1 VLDIF
6 SIKESI
12 MSLQPL
18 RDFIVVSVPK
28 VAEEKVGLLYKPAT
42 VEQKIVTGTIVAA
55 GSGYLT
61 DGGTIVPLEV
71 KAGDT
76 ILFSKSMSVEVSHN
90 GETMFLLR
98 EEHVLSVVR

>member
-1 VLDIF
+1 
-6 SIKESI
+6 

-18 RDFIVVSVPK
+18 RDFIVVTVPK

-76 ILFSKSMSVEVSHN
+76 ILFSKSMSVEVTHN

-98 EEHVLSVVR
+98 EEHVLSVIR

>member
-1 VLDIF
+1 
-6 SIKESI
+6 
-12 MSLQPL
+12 MSLHPL

-28 VAEEKVGLLYKPAT
+28 ATEEKIGLLYKPST
-42 VEQKIVTGTIVAA
+42 VEEKIVTGTIVAA

-71 KAGDT
+71 KAGDS
-76 ILFSKSMSVEVSHN
+76 ILFNKQMSVEVKNN
-90 GETMFLLR
+90 GETYYLLR

>member
-1 VLDIF
+1 
-6 SIKESI
+6 

-18 RDFIVVSVPK
+18 RDFIVVNVTK
-28 VAEEKVGLLYKPAT
+28 RAEDEKVGLLYKPAT
-42 VEQKIVTGTIVAA
+42 VEDKITTGTIVAA

-61 DGGTIVPLEV
+61 DSGKIVPLEV

-76 ILFSKSMSVEVSHN
+76 ILFNKQMSVEVKNN
-90 GETMFLLR
+90 GETFYLLR

>member
-1 VLDIF
+1 
-6 SIKESI
+6 
-12 MSLQPL
+12 MSLHPL

-28 VAEEKVGLLYKPAT
+28 QTEEKVGLLYKPST
-42 VEQKIVTGTIVAA
+42 VEEKIVTGTIVAT

-71 KAGDT
+71 KAGDK
-76 ILFSKSMSVEVSHN
+76 ILFNKQMSVEVKHN
-90 GETMFLLR
+90 DETVYLLR

>member
-1 VLDIF
+1 
-6 SIKESI
+6 

-18 RDFIVVSVPK
+18 RDFIVVTVPK

-71 KAGDT
+71 KAGDV

-98 EEHVLSVVR
+98 EEHVLSVIR